1 MDETIRF
8 YIRQALQALLNKR
21 MLICIFTGFASGM
34 PLYLLISLVPAWLR
48 TEGVGL
54 KEIGFFALIGLPY
67 TWKFLWSPLLD
78 PISYHSFPTNLVC
91 VAAGCLRPRFY
102 YFWPSPLSAFLTQ
115 LHRSGLLPGYVWQS
129 LFSAPL
135 RI

>member
-1 MDETIRF
+1 MNSAT
-8 YIRQALQALLNKR
+8 IRQALLNQR

-78 PISYHSFPTNLVC
+78 RYQLSLFRPYIWPAPQLDVC
-91 VAAGCLRPRFY
+91 HPDFIVCRIAG
-102 YFWPSPLSAFLTQ
+102 
-115 LHRSGLLPGYVWQS
+115 SGL
-129 LFSAPL
+129 F
-135 RI
+135 